1 MKLGPLAISLAFAA
15 PALAV
20 PRAPPR
26 PLESVAPPRVEPGIV
41 VDGQLTAMWS
51 DGEVGL
57 EGAESAPPTRPIPG
71 EVLSPPARIKA
82 AVASRLVLL
91 LAGDRL
97 VELRGPGAWLFE
109 AGRLIPEARPGV
121 GPSPEPRVEALE
133 AYREGPLPTLIPPL
147 SQPILQD
154 LSLPP
159 ALLILQP
166 TAPVLRSDR
175 PTIRWHWPY
184 DGGRFDL
191 LLERVEETGRSL
203 GVVERWQNLAGLSH
217 TLWAPLERGA
227 SYRVSLRYRS
237 GSDSSPIADRQVF
250 HVLAA
255 SEIAAVDGA
264 LASLDT
270 LQARASRQRPEVE
283 VLRARLLESHGLWA
297 EAEAVWTAL
306 ALRYPD
312 NEALLQHALRLH
324 AQGLE
329 PDQELR

>member
-1 MKLGPLAISLAFAA
+1 MKFGAIAILLVVAH

-26 PLESVAPPRVEPGIV
+26 PLESVAPPRTEPGIA
-41 VDGQLTAMWS
+41 VDGQLIAMWT
-51 DGEVGL
+51 DGEVGV
-57 EGAESAPPTRPIPG
+57 EGAQSAPPARPIPG
-71 EVLSPPARIKA
+71 EVLSPPARLKVA
-82 AVASRLVLL
+82 AASRLVLL

-97 VELRGPGAWLFE
+97 VELRGPGAWSFE
-109 AGRLIPEARPGV
+109 AGRLIPEARPGG
-121 GPSPEPRVEALE
+121 GPSAEPRVEALE

-166 TAPVLRSDR
+166 TAPVLRSDQ

-191 LLERVEETGRSL
+191 LLERVEETGRVL
-203 GVVERWQNLAGLSH
+203 GIVERWQNLAGLSH
-217 TLWAPLERGA
+217 ALWAPLERGA

-237 GSDSSPIADRQVF
+237 GSDASPIVDRQVF
-250 HVLAA
+250 HVLAT
-255 SEIAAVDGA
+255 SEVAAVDGA
-264 LASLDT
+264 LASLDA
-270 LQARASRQRPEVE
+270 LQVKAARQRPEVE

-312 NEALLQHALRLH
+312 NESLLQHALRLH

-329 PDQELR
+329 PDHELR